1 MDTSRGEDGNID
13 WHVVDDDFNKAAVEM
28 TARFDTMLFGRVT
41 YELFEGF
48 WPTAA
53 DDPDVSADD
62 KIIADRINAW
72 NKYVFSRSL
81 TKVTWNNAEL
91 VKDDLVNKVR
101 ELKAQSG
108 SDIVIYGSGTI
119 VSQLTDAGLID
130 EYQLMV
136 NPVILGKGKSLF
148 KDAQMRS
155 MKRTGVREF
164 ASGNVLLTYE
174 PKK

>member
-1 MDTSRGEDGNID
+1 
-13 WHVVDDDFNKAAVEM
+13 M
-28 TARFDTMLFGRVT
+28 TARFDTLLFGRIT

-53 DDPDVSADD
+53 DDPNVSPDD

-72 NKYVFSRSL
+72 KKYVFSKSL

-91 VKDDLVNKVR
+91 VKSDLVEKVKK
-101 ELKAQSG
+101 LKAQSG

-148 KDAQMRS
+148 KDAQM
-155 MKRTGVREF
+155 KTLNRTGVREF
-164 ASGNVLLTYE
+164 AAGNVLLTYE
-174 PKK
+174 PKR